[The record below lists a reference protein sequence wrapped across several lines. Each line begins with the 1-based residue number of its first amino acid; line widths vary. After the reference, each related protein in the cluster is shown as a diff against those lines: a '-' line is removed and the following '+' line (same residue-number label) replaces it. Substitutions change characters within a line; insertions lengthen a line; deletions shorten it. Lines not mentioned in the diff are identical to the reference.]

1 MKIPGLAVFGRRKRG
16 ATAPCEQG
24 FALLIVLWSV
34 GLLALFVSQLVSSGH
49 REAQRASNMRLSA
62 AAEAAADGA
71 VYQCIF
77 HLLATGAGHWAPNG
91 TYRLVVG
98 RSVVQVN
105 IRSVAGLINPN
116 TASMAL
122 MQALLQEIG
131 TPKAGSGALAAAI
144 LDWRTPGEFARPN
157 GAKAPE
163 YRAAG
168 YPYGPPDAPFQD
180 LSELGGVLGM
190 TPELLARLLPHLSI
204 SAPEAPSAT
213 LADPTVSAALHD
225 AGETGGGLDGGDSFG
240 TVSIN
245 ATAIGPGDSRFL
257 RHVVVTSDDA
267 INRQIFRILVWEQ
280 LREP

>member
-1 MKIPGLAVFGRRKRG
+1 MKVPGLAFFGRLKRG
-16 ATAPCEQG
+16 AAQPREQG

-34 GLLALFVSQLVSSGH
+34 GLLALFGSQLVSSGH

-77 HLLATGAGHWAPNG
+77 HLLQSGAGHWAPNG
-91 TYRLVVG
+91 TYHLVVG
-98 RSVVQVN
+98 RIAVDVT
-105 IRSVAGLINPN
+105 IRSVSGLVNPN
-116 TASMAL
+116 TASLAL

-131 TPKAGSGALAAAI
+131 TPKARSGALAAAI
-144 LDWRTPGEFARPN
+144 LDWRTPGEFARPD

-163 YRAAG
+163 YRAGG
-168 YPYGPPDAPFQD
+168 YTYGPPDAPFQD

-204 SAPEAPSAT
+204 NAPEAPSAV
-213 LADPTVSAALHD
+213 LSDPTVSAALHD
-225 AGETGGGLDGGDSFG
+225 AGETGGGLDEGDTIG

-245 ATAIGPGDSRFL
+245 ATGIGPGGSRFL
-257 RHVVVTSDDA
+257 RHVVITTDDA
-267 INRQIFRILVWEQ
+267 TNRQVFRTLMWEQ
-280 LREP
+280 PGEP